1 MRVKH
6 FFTIPFFLFLFS
18 MPMFVHALQI
28 IPCGR
33 DTDKNNMIDGTEQ
46 CRFKDL
52 ITLADNII
60 KYLIYFSIPIVA
72 IVFAYAGFLY
82 LTSADSVGKASQA
95 TSLFTDAAI
104 GFVIVLSAWL
114 IVKTIENVFLRT
126 PGSTLLK

>member
-1 MRVKH
+1 
-6 FFTIPFFLFLFS
+6 

-28 IPCGR
+28 IPCGKDGVR
-33 DTDKNNMIDGTEQ
+33 GAAPDGKIDATEQ
-46 CRFKDL
+46 CQFRDL

-82 LTSADSVGKASQA
+82 LTSAGSVGKASQA

-114 IVKTIENVFLRT
+114 IVKTVENVFLRS
-126 PGSTLLK
+126 PDSTLLK